1 MNTSRLLTLAAL
13 AAVAVSCDNG
23 NGGGTPLTPEENK
36 ERLERVGMDVINMI
50 NPANHQDFCEA
61 VDHFVEFS
69 DEGYLGDT
77 FHDPNA
83 YSLMAST
90 MKALED
96 ACTKGDVH
104 GLITKAEVTDYIY
117 RAKDYYGVYEYSSRD
132 NEWKY
137 TSDEEKLEFRYSFD
151 GKDVVA
157 TAVSS
162 GNESLVSYTDKY
174 GDRGDEYE
182 DNYEIYVPE
191 KVEVNITMDGK
202 SLASL
207 TVTTDC
213 QMNDHVKINTGFA
226 VADMDGNVNI
236 SLDNSNGA
244 VTYSLNMSGR
254 SIVKGTASFSGSDMV
269 DPDEVVNDTENA
281 VRGAEAEVIILDE
294 VKVYGKCT
302 NVAGYIGKMDDL
314 DNEYRH
320 MAGSYYYWTKDYNE
334 ENAELFNEYF
344 TFELS
349 YIPDNTRVASLFVQK
364 YFDEDLYYWDSEIQ
378 DYTNGGYSTEP
389 VIKFDIDGSEFS
401 IESYFSESN
410 FGSIVDSVEDL
421 GDIYE
426 GYFPY
431 CFGY

>member
-1 MNTSRLLTLAAL
+1 
-13 AAVAVSCDNG
+13 
-23 NGGGTPLTPEENK
+23 
-36 ERLERVGMDVINMI
+36 
-50 NPANHQDFCEA
+50 
-61 VDHFVEFS
+61 
-69 DEGYLGDT
+69 
-77 FHDPNA
+77 
-83 YSLMAST
+83 
-90 MKALED
+90 
-96 ACTKGDVH
+96 
-104 GLITKAEVTDYIY
+104 
-117 RAKDYYGVYEYSSRD
+117 
-132 NEWKY
+132 
-137 TSDEEKLEFRYSFD
+137 
-151 GKDVVA
+151 
-157 TAVSS
+157 
-162 GNESLVSYTDKY
+162 
-174 GDRGDEYE
+174 
-182 DNYEIYVPE
+182 
-191 KVEVNITMDGK
+191 MDGK

-389 VIKFDIDGSEFS
+389 IIKFDIDASEFS

-421 GDIYE
+421 GDTYE